1 MSQRIVKMKTGKPI
15 KTYKI
20 IADVDGT
27 NDLDEVVERFERQ
40 LKALNISAG
49 NTRIKVSQIEDI
61 GQSNAQIDGRHLKYH
76 QMHSDEYKEYRQ
88 QINRI
93 KEREAFD
100 KTL

>member
-1 MSQRIVKMKTGKPI
+1 V
-15 KTYKI
+15 

-27 NDLDEVVERFERQ
+27 DDLDEIIERFERQ
-40 LKALNISAG
+40 LKAFNLSMG
-49 NTRIKVSQIEDI
+49 STRIQVSQIEDI

-76 QMHSDEYKEYRQ
+76 QMHSDAYEEYRQ